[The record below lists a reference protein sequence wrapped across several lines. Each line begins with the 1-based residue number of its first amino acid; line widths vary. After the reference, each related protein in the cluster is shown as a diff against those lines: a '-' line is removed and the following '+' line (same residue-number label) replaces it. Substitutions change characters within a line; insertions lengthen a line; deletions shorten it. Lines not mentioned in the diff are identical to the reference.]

1 MVCSRVVLMRIMSG
15 KTTEDTLGVRV
26 NLGSRAKLDGSDIEI
41 SSLKVYAFWGEEQ
54 VGYHELTSSEQEK
67 GSFMMDV
74 VQKTMSEQEIA
85 FYAIADDKVVE
96 YERGQDF
103 SKNMSRGRFGADSVY
118 FCH

>member
-1 MVCSRVVLMRIMSG
+1 MQNMKQIFLTVLLGGCLGGLFSGCTDEDMSG

-54 VGYHELTSSEQEK
+54 VGCHELTSSEQEK

-74 VQKTMSEQEIA
+74 
-85 FYAIADDKVVE
+85 
-96 YERGQDF
+96 G
-103 SKNMSRGRFGADSVY
+103 NSVLRY
-118 FCH
+118 CG